1 MGAGSIQ
8 GLELVFLLLLLF
20 VVAFGALAKKLQTPY
35 PIVLVIA
42 GLLLSFVPGTPK
54 ITLDPDVIFFVVLP
68 PLLYSAAWLTSWRE
82 FSYNLVSILFL
93 AFGLVTFTVFG
104 VAGAAP
110 WFLSG
115 FDWRMGFVLGAV
127 VAPTDA
133 IAASSIAKRVGMPKR
148 VVDVL
153 EGESLVNDASG
164 LLALEFGVA
173 MLLRGETA
181 TLSAGLA
188 RLVFLT
194 TAGLAIGLLIGVIV
208 NWVEERIDHAP
219 IEIALSIM
227 VPYVAYL
234 AAESIHASGV
244 LAVVACGLYLSRKSS
259 TFFSASVRLQAW
271 AVWDSL
277 TFILNGLVFVLL
289 GLQLPNVLHA
299 IRDHSLG
306 ELILY
311 GAIFSGLL
319 IALRLFWIFPGA
331 YMANLIRR
339 RILHQDAPLPPARQ
353 IFIVGWT
360 GMRGVISLAAAI
372 ALPQTLANGA
382 PFVQR
387 DLIIFLTFSV
397 ILVTL
402 VLQGLTLP
410 PLVRA
415 LGLAGVAGR
424 NCEEEEARRIILEA
438 ALGYLE
444 KTRAEDGSNP
454 DEIYDDLEQHY
465 RHRLATLK
473 GDANDAHTDHHGLTV
488 KLSRDVLRV
497 ERQTAVRLR
506 NEGRIN
512 DELLRDLEHELDL
525 SEARYLASGM

>member
-1 MGAGSIQ
+1 MGVGSIQ
-8 GLELVFLLLLLF
+8 GLEMVFLLLLLF
-20 VVAFGALAKKLQTPY
+20 VVAFGALAKRLQTPY
-35 PIVLVIA
+35 PIVLVLA

-54 ITLDPDVIFFVVLP
+54 ITLYPDVIFFVVLP

-93 AFGLVTFTVFG
+93 AFGLVTITVFG
-104 VAGAAP
+104 VASAAP

-133 IAASSIAKRVGMPKR
+133 IAASSIAKRVGLPKR
-148 VVDVL
+148 IVDIL

-164 LLALEFGVA
+164 LLALEFGIA
-173 MLLRGETA
+173 MLVRGETA
-181 TLSAGLA
+181 TISTGLLRLIYLTSAGLA
-188 RLVFLT
+188 V
-194 TAGLAIGLLIGVIV
+194 GLLIGVIV
-208 NWVEERIDHAP
+208 NWVEQRIDHGP

-227 VPYVAYL
+227 VPYAAYL
-234 AAESIHASGV
+234 AADSIHASGV
-244 LAVVACGLYLSRKSS
+244 LAVVGCGLYLSRKSS

-277 TFILNGLVFVLL
+277 TFILNGLVFVLI
-289 GLQLPNVLHA
+289 GLQLPNVLRG

-306 ELILY
+306 ELLLY

-319 IALRLFWIFPGA
+319 IALRVFWIFPGA
-331 YMANLIRR
+331 FTANLIRR
-339 RILHQDAPLPPARQ
+339 RILHQKEPLPPARQ
-353 IFIVGWT
+353 VFIVGWT

-372 ALPQTLANGA
+372 ALPRTLANGA
-382 PFVQR
+382 PFAQR

-410 PLVRA
+410 PLVRV
-415 LGLAGVAGR
+415 LGLAGSEGR
-424 NCEEEEARRIILEA
+424 STEEEEARRIILEA

-444 KTRAEDGSNP
+444 KIRVEDGSDP
-454 DEIYDDLEQHY
+454 DEIYDDLEEHY

-473 GDANDAHTDHHGLTV
+473 GDINDIHTDHHRRLV

-525 SEARYLASGM
+525 SEARFLASGT